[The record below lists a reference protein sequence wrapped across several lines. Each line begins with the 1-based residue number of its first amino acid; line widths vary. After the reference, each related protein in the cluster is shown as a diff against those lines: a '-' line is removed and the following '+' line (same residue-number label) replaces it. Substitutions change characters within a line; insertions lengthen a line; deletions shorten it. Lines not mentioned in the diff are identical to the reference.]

1 MMPSSTVSTLLLLL
15 GLMITLSNLLVILLV
30 LYDKALR
37 KLRYV
42 PLVSLAVADMFMG
55 ILALAIVFFDY
66 WNREIIASRVIWAVI
81 TFGPAASFLNM
92 VAVCS
97 ERWIAIFRPLRYA
110 AFLQRK
116 NIILLICSAW
126 LLATIIALL
135 TLGFNRGYFQLHS
148 KTVPKFEQVYLL
160 VVCSGYFIS
169 VVAVG
174 LMQFRIIR
182 TVKRHLKRTAPL
194 TAPAAEVSTNES
206 SASVIVQRTSLS
218 SIGQASF
225 RNVFKRR
232 EFASAVAV
240 NLMYLAVIFTWTPFV
255 ILIVLFI
262 TGQCQSGCLSAIPV
276 TVALLLLNCFI
287 NPLIYTIR
295 IKDFR
300 RTFVKL
306 CSKMICWNWR
316 LCCKSL
322 NCCVTPPGTSQN
334 LDVEQPSGRSAVIT
348 I

>member
-1 MMPSSTVSTLLLLL
+1 MKLSLTASTLLLLL
-15 GLMITLSNLLVILLV
+15 GLMITLNNLLVIILV

-42 PLVSLAVADMFMG
+42 PLVSLAVADMLMG
-55 ILALAIVFFDY
+55 IMALTIVFYNYF
-66 WNREIIASRVIWAVI
+66 NGGITASRVIYAVI
-81 TFGPAASFLNM
+81 AFGHAASFLNM

-110 AFLQRK
+110 GFLQRK

-135 TLGFNRGYFQLHS
+135 TLGFNGRNLQPHS
-148 KTVPKFEQVYLL
+148 KTVSKFEQVYLL
-160 VVCSGYFIS
+160 IVCSGYFVS

-182 TVKRHLKRTAPL
+182 TVKRHLKRTAP
-194 TAPAAEVSTNES
+194 AAEVSATES
-206 SASVIVQRTSLS
+206 SSAGTTQRTSLT

-225 RNVFKRR
+225 RNVFKGR

-255 ILIVLFI
+255 ILIVLRI
-262 TGQCQSGCLSAIPV
+262 TGLCQAGCLSAIPV
-276 TVALLLLNCFI
+276 TVVLLLLNCFI

-322 NCCVTPPGTSQN
+322 NCCVTPPHALQN
-334 LDVEQPSGRSAVIT
+334 IDIEQPSVRSAVVT
-348 I
+348 IS

>member
-1 MMPSSTVSTLLLLL
+1 MKLSSTASTLLLLL
-15 GLMITLSNLLVILLV
+15 GLMITLSNLLVIILV
-30 LYDKALR
+30 LYDKTLR

-42 PLVSLAVADMFMG
+42 PLVSLAVADMLMG
-55 ILALAIVFFDY
+55 ILALTIVFCDY
-66 WNREIIASRVIWAVI
+66 CNGGITASRVIYAVV
-81 TFGPAASFLNM
+81 TFGHAASFLNM

-116 NIILLICSAW
+116 NIILLIFIAW

-135 TLGFNRGYFQLHS
+135 TLGFNGRNLQPHS
-148 KTVPKFEQVYLL
+148 KTVSKFEQVYLL
-160 VVCSGYFIS
+160 IVCSGYFVS

-182 TVKRHLKRTAPL
+182 TVKRHLKRTAP
-194 TAPAAEVSTNES
+194 AAEVSATES
-206 SASVIVQRTSLS
+206 SSTGTIQRTSLT

-225 RNVFKRR
+225 RNVFKGR

-255 ILIVLFI
+255 ILIVLRI
-262 TGQCQSGCLSAIPV
+262 TGLCQSGCLSAIPV

-287 NPLIYTIR
+287 NPMIYTIR

-306 CSKMICWNWR
+306 CSKVICWNWR

-322 NCCVTPPGTSQN
+322 NCCLAPPHTLQN
-334 LDVEQPSGRSAVIT
+334 VDVEQPSVRSAVVT
-348 I
+348 IS